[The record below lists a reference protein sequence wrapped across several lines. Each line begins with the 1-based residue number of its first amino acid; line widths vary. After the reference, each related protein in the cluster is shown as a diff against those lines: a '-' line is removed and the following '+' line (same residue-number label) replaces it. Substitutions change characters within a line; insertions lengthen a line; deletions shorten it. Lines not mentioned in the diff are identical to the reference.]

1 MITFVNDVFV
11 SNEDAVL
18 YTGEISALA
27 KDKKSEIENVGKI
40 VIVDMA
46 KPATAVDSNLATATA
61 IKIGKITSAVSTII
75 GRDGSVKYTPVI
87 DWSNPIQKS
96 AIKSAQ
102 FTDHKADIPEKIEVN
117 FNGLNALIKQKIA
130 TGGHSIVFRIIYKD
144 MNTRFRKWTE
154 SYEYVTKDGDTELT
168 VAEGIANLI
177 KKDYKRARVNV
188 DYSAGKITLTAMN
201 YDDDDSVPSL
211 SPAATV
217 RFAVST
223 WISFKDEAGIV
234 GIGYSHK
241 YPLAGVVVN
250 KTPGEVYTASPK
262 YVRDREE
269 SAMGY
274 NGIINRGFEDYRQF
288 DLPKMDTKL
297 DGEYDA
303 VTILFENMYRTAD
316 DLHRLTKQ
324 SIEIYPKKG
333 QGAALKTALT
343 PFLA

>member
-11 SNEDAVL
+11 SNEASVL
-18 YTGEISALA
+18 YSGEISDLA
-27 KDKKSEIENVGKI
+27 KDKKSDITNVGNI

-46 KPATAVDSNLATATA
+46 KPGTAVSAVPDTATA
-61 IKIGKITSAVSTII
+61 IKIGKITSAVSTIVE
-75 GRDGSVKYTPVI
+75 RDGSVKYIPVI

-96 AIKSAQ
+96 AVKSVE
-102 FTDHKADIPEKIEVN
+102 FTDHKADTPEKIDVDFTN
-117 FNGLNALIKQKIA
+117 ISTPIKTKIA
-130 TGGHSIVFRIIYKD
+130 AGGHSVVFRIIYKD

-154 SYEYVTKDGDTELT
+154 SYEYVTKAGDTET
-168 VAEGIANLI
+168 QVAEGIAALI
-177 KKDYKRARVNV
+177 KKDYKRARVSV
-188 DYSAGKITLTAMN
+188 KVTGAKITLEAMP

-223 WISFKDEAGIV
+223 WISFNDEAGIV
-234 GIGYSHK
+234 NIGYSHK
-241 YPLAGVVVN
+241 FPIAGISIV

-269 SAMGY
+269 SAMCY
-274 NGIINRGFEDYRQF
+274 NGIVNRGFEEYRELG
-288 DLPKMDTKL
+288 LPALDTKL

-303 VTILFENMYRTAD
+303 VTIQFENMYRTAD

-333 QGAALKTALT
+333 QGAALKTAFGT
-343 PFLA
+343 FFA

>member
-1 MITFVNDVFV
+1 
-11 SNEDAVL
+11 
-18 YTGEISALA
+18 
-27 KDKKSEIENVGKI
+27 
-40 VIVDMA
+40 
-46 KPATAVDSNLATATA
+46 
-61 IKIGKITSAVSTII
+61 
-75 GRDGSVKYTPVI
+75 
-87 DWSNPIQKS
+87 
-96 AIKSAQ
+96 
-102 FTDHKADIPEKIEVN
+102 
-117 FNGLNALIKQKIA
+117 
-130 TGGHSIVFRIIYKD
+130 

-177 KKDYKRARVNV
+177 KKDYKRARVSV

-333 QGAALKTALT
+333 
-343 PFLA
+343 

>member
-18 YTGEISALA
+18 YSGEISDLA

-46 KPATAVDSNLATATA
+46 KPATAVATVPATATA
-61 IKIGKITSAVSTII
+61 IKIGKITSAVSTVI

-96 AIKSAQ
+96 AVKSAE
-102 FTDHKADIPEKIEVN
+102 FTDHADDTQEKIEVDFAN
-117 FNGLNALIKQKIA
+117 IQDPVKTKIA
-130 TGGHSIVFRIIYKD
+130 AGGHSVVFRIIYKD

-154 SYEYVTKDGDTELT
+154 SYEYVTKVGDTPEK
-168 VAEGIANLI
+168 VAEGIAALI
-177 KKDYKRARVNV
+177 KKDYKRARVSV
-188 DYSAGKITLTAMN
+188 AVAAGKITLEALP
-201 YDDDDSVPSL
+201 YDDDDSVPAL

-223 WISFKDEAGIV
+223 WISFNDEAGIV

-241 YPLAGVVVN
+241 FPLPGVVVK
-250 KTPGEVYTASPK
+250 KTPGKIYTASPK

-297 DGEYDA
+297 NGEYDA

>member
-1 MITFVNDVFV
+1 MITYVNDVFV
-11 SNEDAVL
+11 SNETDVL
-18 YTGEISALA
+18 YSGKISALA
-27 KDKKSEIENVGKI
+27 KNSKSAIANVGKLA
-40 VIVDMA
+40 IVDMA
-46 KPATAVDSNLATATA
+46 DPDTAVTTVPATATA
-61 IKIGKITSAVSTII
+61 IKIGKITSSVSTIV
-75 GRDGSVKYTPVI
+75 GRDGSIKYTPVI
-87 DWSNPIQKS
+87 DWTNPIQKG
-96 AIKSAQ
+96 AVKSAE
-102 FTDHKADIPEKIEVN
+102 FTNHKADIPEKIEVD
-117 FNGLNALIKQKIA
+117 FNGLNANIKAKILN
-130 TGGHSIVFRIIYKD
+130 GGHSVVFRIIYKD

-154 SYEYVTKDGDTELT
+154 SYEYVTKAGDTELT

-201 YDDDDSVPSL
+201 YDDDDSVPAL

-223 WISFKDEAGIV
+223 WISFNDEAGIV

-250 KTPGEVYTASPK
+250 KTPGEIYTASPK

-269 SAMGY
+269 AAMGY
-274 NGIINRGFEDYRQF
+274 NGIVNRGFEDYRSL

-303 VTILFENMYRTAD
+303 VTILFENMYHTAD
-316 DLHRLTKQ
+316 DLNRLTKQ
-324 SIEIYPKKG
+324 SVEIYPKANE
-333 QGAALKTALT
+333 GASLKTALT

>member
-1 MITFVNDVFV
+1 MITYVNDVFV
-11 SNEDAVL
+11 SNETGVL
-18 YTGEISALA
+18 YSGKISALA
-27 KDKKSEIENVGKI
+27 KASKSAIANVGKLA
-40 VIVDMA
+40 IVDMA
-46 KPATAVDSNLATATA
+46 DPDTAVTAVPATATA
-61 IKIGKITSAVSTII
+61 IKIGKITSAVSTVVLA
-75 GRDGSVKYTPVI
+75 DGSVKYMPVI
-87 DWSNPIQKS
+87 DWTNPIQKS

-102 FTDHKADIPEKIEVN
+102 FTDHKADTPEKIEVD
-117 FNGLNALIKQKIA
+117 FNGLNTQIKTKIA
-130 TGGHSIVFRIIYKD
+130 AGGHSVVFRIIYKD

-154 SYEYVTKDGDTELT
+154 SYEYVTKVGDTELT

-188 DYSAGKITLTAMN
+188 DYTAGKITLTAMN
-201 YDDDDSVPSL
+201 YDDDNSVPSL

-223 WISFKDEAGIV
+223 WISFNDEAGIV

-241 YPLAGVVVN
+241 YPLAGVVVK

-269 SAMGY
+269 AAMGY
-274 NGIINRGFEDYRQF
+274 NGIVNRGFEEYREVG
-288 DLPKMDTKL
+288 LPALDTKL

-303 VTILFENMYRTAD
+303 VTILFENMYHTAD
-316 DLHRLTKQ
+316 DLNRLTKQ
-324 SIEIYPKKG
+324 SVEIYPKSG
-333 QGAALKTALT
+333 EGASLKTALT

>member
-18 YTGEISALA
+18 YTGEISDLA

-102 FTDHKADIPEKIEVN
+102 FTDHKEDTPEKIEVD
-117 FNGLNALIKQKIA
+117 FTGIKDPVKTKIA
-130 TGGHSIVFRIIYKD
+130 AGGHSIVFRIIYKD

-154 SYEYVTKDGDTELT
+154 SYEYVTNVNDTPVE
-168 VAEGIANLI
+168 VAEGIAALI
-177 KKDYKRARVNV
+177 KKDYKRARVSV
-188 DYSAGKITLTAMN
+188 VAAAGKLTLEALP
-201 YDDDDSVPSL
+201 YDDDDSVPAL
-211 SPAATV
+211 SPTATV

-223 WISFKDEAGIV
+223 WISFHDEAGIV
-234 GIGYSHK
+234 NIGYSHK
-241 YPLAGVVVN
+241 FPLPGIVVK

-269 SAMGY
+269 AAMGY
-274 NGIINRGFEDYRQF
+274 NGIVNRGFEEYREVG
-288 DLPKMDTKL
+288 LPKMDTKL
-297 DGEYDA
+297 DGKYDA